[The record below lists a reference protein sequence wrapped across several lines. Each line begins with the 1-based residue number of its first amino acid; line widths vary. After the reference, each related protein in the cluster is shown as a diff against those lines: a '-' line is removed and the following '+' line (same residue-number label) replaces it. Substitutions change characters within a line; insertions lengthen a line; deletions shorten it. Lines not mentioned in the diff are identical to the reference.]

1 MRVVAFNGSAR
12 KDGNTAIL
20 MNLALEELNKEGVE
34 TEMVQLAGQRI
45 CGCTACYL
53 CMKNKDGKCAV
64 QTDRVNEYIEKM
76 QNAEGMIL
84 GSPTYVAD
92 ITTNLKALLERATLV
107 CRANGAEMFKRKVG
121 AGIVAVR
128 RAGAIHAFGTLNY
141 FFLLSQMIVVGSSY
155 WNIGIGR
162 NVGEVNQD
170 PEGVQTMRTLGRNMA
185 WVMKK
190 IGTED

>member
-1 MRVVAFNGSAR
+1 VRVVAFNGSAR
-12 KDGNTAIL
+12 KDGNTAML
-20 MNLALEELNKEGVE
+20 MNLALEELRKEGID

-45 CGCTACYL
+45 CGCIACYQ
-53 CMKNKDGKCAV
+53 CRKNKDGKCAV

-76 QNAEGMIL
+76 QKAEGMIL

-92 ITTNLKALLERATLV
+92 ITANLKALLERATLV

-162 NVGEVNQD
+162 NVGEVNKD
-170 PEGVQTMRTLGRNMA
+170 PEGVQTMKTLGQNMA
-185 WVMKK
+185 WVMKRMY
-190 IGTED
+190 G

>member
-1 MRVVAFNGSAR
+1 VRVVAFNGSAR
-12 KDGNTAIL
+12 KDGNTAML
-20 MNLALEELNKEGVE
+20 MNLALEELRKEGIE

-45 CGCTACYL
+45 CGCIACYQ
-53 CMKNKDGKCAV
+53 CRKNKDGKCAV

-76 QNAEGMIL
+76 QKAEGMIL

-92 ITTNLKALLERATLV
+92 ITANLKALLERATLV

-162 NVGEVNQD
+162 NVGEVNKD
-170 PEGVQTMRTLGRNMA
+170 PEGVQTMKTLGQNMA
-185 WVMKK
+185 WVMKRMY
-190 IGTED
+190 G

>member
-1 MRVVAFNGSAR
+1 MQVVAFNGSAR

-20 MNLALEELNKEGVE
+20 MNLALEELKKEGIE

-45 CGCTACYL
+45 SGCIACYQ

-64 QTDRVNEYIEKM
+64 QSDRVNEYIEMMRK
-76 QNAEGMIL
+76 AEGIIL
-84 GSPTYVAD
+84 GSPTYIAD
-92 ITTNLKALLERATLV
+92 ITANLKALLERGTLV
-107 CRANGAEMFKRKVG
+107 CRANGADMFKRKVG

-128 RAGAIHAFGTLNY
+128 RAGAIHAFSTLNY
-141 FFLLSQMIVVGSSY
+141 FFLISQMIVVGSSY

-162 NVGEVNQD
+162 DVGEVNKD
-170 PEGVQTMRTLGRNMA
+170 SEGVQTMKTLGQNMA

-190 IGTED
+190 MYA